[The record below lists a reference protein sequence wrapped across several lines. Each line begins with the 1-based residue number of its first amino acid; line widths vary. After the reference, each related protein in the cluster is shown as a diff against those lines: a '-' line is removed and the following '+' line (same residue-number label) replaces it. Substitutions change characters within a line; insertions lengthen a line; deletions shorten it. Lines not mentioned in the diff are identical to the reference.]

1 MMEYP
6 YLFGYPFAQRT
17 LMLSE
22 AINNS
27 PNGEK
32 YQINYRGKYR
42 PLPVVEVPIES
53 LVYRIENI
61 RTKSL
66 QKQWLAQHADAPK
79 DLFSSDPFSIEAQ
92 EAQHQV
98 LELLVDKENL
108 LKTFKNDDKLQQTDP
123 LICSAD
129 GIVVNGNRRLCAWR
143 KLFYENKN
151 KYPHF
156 QTIRVAVLPDSDP
169 QGMYD
174 LEVALQIRSDMKA
187 DYVWHAIAADYQE
200 KFDAGIDMGMLAKK
214 QNKKTEDINTYIA
227 CYTYAAEYLESIGHP
242 NEWSLVDKQEFAFK
256 QIVASKKNIHNPAD
270 KELFQEIAKAMLQTP
285 AEGERLYKQIP
296 KVATHL
302 TSIAPKLQD
311 VFNISVNI
319 DAADDDDLSL
329 LMGGSAANVN
339 TVNAQIAAGIRSA
352 DNPAMVTRTV
362 KSVLETSE
370 ELEKEKKKKSF
381 VFEQVMKAATALTN
395 AISNLDDSM
404 SKDGVGK
411 QLENIEGACAVLKD
425 WIK

>member
-1 MMEYP
+1 MEYT
-6 YLFGYPFAQRT
+6 YLFGYPFAKRT

-22 AINNS
+22 AVSNT

-42 PLPVVEVPIES
+42 SLPVVEVPIEL

-66 QKQWLAQHADAPK
+66 QKQWLAQHADVPK
-79 DLFSSDPFSIEAQ
+79 DLFTSDPFSIEAQ

-98 LELLVDKENL
+98 LLWLVDKENL
-108 LKTFKNDDKLQQTDP
+108 LKTFKNDDKLQQTEP

-143 KLFYENKN
+143 KLNYENKS

-174 LEVALQIRSDMKA
+174 LEVALQIHSDMKA
-187 DYVWHAIAADYQE
+187 AYVWHAIAADYQE
-200 KFDAGIDMGMLAKK
+200 KFDAGVDIGLLAKK
-214 QNKKTEDINTYIA
+214 QNKKPDEIHTYIA
-227 CYTYAAEYLESIGHP
+227 CYNYAAEYLESIGHP
-242 NEWSLVDKQEFAFK
+242 NEWMLVDKQEFAFK

-285 AEGERLYKQIP
+285 AEGDRLYKQIP

-302 TSIAPKLQD
+302 PSIAPKLKD
-311 VFNISVNI
+311 VFNIDVK
-319 DAADDDDLSL
+319 DDDDNNDDLYL
-329 LMGGSAANVN
+329 LMGGSADTVN
-339 TVNAQIAAGIRSA
+339 TVNAQIAAGVRAA
-352 DNPAMVTRTV
+352 DNPMMVTKTV

-381 VFEQVMKAATALTN
+381 VFEQVMKAATSLTN
-395 AISNLDDSM
+395 AILNLDDSM
-404 SKDGVGK
+404 SKDGIGK